1 MSSLSIF
8 GLGTSETVLLILHLV
23 LVALCV
29 WHLMVRSGYG
39 EARMRFV
46 LPLIMFMPG
55 AAVLYL
61 LSAREGTVPPD
72 TIKTGS
78 SSLVYFE
85 HRLGFRDGAAG
96 VCRAAASSSL
106 TERRAVVVPPSI
118 SLSKIS
124 KDMPAS
130 LLEQSTR
137 GHHSTRIKV

>member
-29 WHLMVRSGYG
+29 WHLTVRSGYG

-78 SSLVYFE
+78 SSPVYFE
-85 HRLGFRDGAAG
+85 HRLGFRDGG
-96 VCRAAASSSL
+96 RSRWGLPRAASSTRDGVCIVCS
-106 TERRAVVVPPSI
+106 ERRRVPI

-124 KDMPAS
+124 NICPRVCS
-130 LLEQSTR
+130 N
-137 GHHSTRIKV
+137 

>member
-29 WHLMVRSGYG
+29 WHLTVRSGYG

-61 LSAREGTVPPD
+61 LSAREGTPQVARVMVSVSFVLNGGGYLSHYRKFQNTCPRVCSNRAPAGI
-72 TIKTGS
+72 T
-78 SSLVYFE
+78 L
-85 HRLGFRDGAAG
+85 LGLKYD
-96 VCRAAASSSL
+96 
-106 TERRAVVVPPSI
+106 
-118 SLSKIS
+118 
-124 KDMPAS
+124 
-130 LLEQSTR
+130 
-137 GHHSTRIKV
+137 

>member
-29 WHLMVRSGYG
+29 WHLTVRSGYG

-61 LSAREGTVPPD
+61 LSAREGTVPPAVARPCTLSIASD
-72 TIKTGS
+72 SVTAA
-78 SSLVYFE
+78 
-85 HRLGFRDGAAG
+85 GAAG
-96 VCRAAASSSL
+96 VCRAAASSTGDGVCIVCS
-106 TERRAVVVPPSI
+106 ERRRVPI

-124 KDMPAS
+124 KYMPAS
-130 LLEQSTR
+130 LLELSTR